1 MAYVMRIGGDSFEY
15 RPLDFYWPLLA
26 VPAAEGIVRLGAVIA
41 GGLGR
46 IRLLVRGGGMIATP
60 PVWALLLFVPVLF
73 YSSAMQGVLL
83 FNGAETCRYSIELTE
98 ENANWLLVAP
108 GMPMLVALSNDL
120 RQQSTQRAVG
130 KRSTCI
136 GNFTIRMIQGW
147 KPYEKMAR
155 GWLPDDIL
163 VLWTNIG
170 VPSYYLPDLKV
181 IDSYGLTDATIA
193 RNPVT
198 ILNHERT
205 MAHDRQPPPGYLEE
219 RGVNIRIYPA
229 AFSEEQALAHG
240 NYALKIGSELWM
252 PFDTFDHQWAIE
264 RFADRDLRISNRVTT
279 IINQYTSQY
288 ESTVSGEMPVLRAH
302 FDVYLRENDITYV
315 KNPCS
320 LTDTQTKF
328 FLHIIP
334 HDVQDLPDH
343 RKPYGFDNLDFHF
356 RFYDNGVRFNG
367 KCIVSVDR
375 PEYDIRHIKTGQFIS
390 GQGRKVW
397 EGEFSVNE
405 EEEARNDPSLGN
417 PDGQASLVNSLPIES
432 HLYALQQ
439 HFVALE
445 KASATG
451 GAIEPLGDTNT
462 LLVVMPRG
470 RIALVHP
477 AGEVVYLREQVP
489 MNQAAASDRLKT
501 NDRVVQTA
509 KVQNGFRVTDILLHE
524 QSSDTFTLF
533 VSHHYFTEDCIEFR
547 ISSTLLHLDSGHQM
561 IFSPWQT
568 LFIANPCMT
577 TYATGHDPNV
587 YFNGQEA
594 GGQMVMDG
602 DEHLLVVIGTHG
614 WEGMRG
620 GRGRWPLI
628 SDDPDTHL
636 GKLVRIHVTTGTA
649 EILASGLR
657 NPQGFARDADGTL
670 WATDHGPQGGDEL
683 NILRP
688 SLNYGWPYVTHGIQ
702 YGSKTWPYNKVQGR
716 HDGFEM
722 PVYSWIPAIVPS
734 NLIISDSQLF
744 PLWKN
749 DLLIASL
756 RAQSLFRIR
765 VHEKRVVY
773 VEQIHIGRRIR
784 DITQMPDG
792 RIALLTEK
800 NYALEIQFLKRFPVP
815 CIKNYIYSVTHDACY
830 IEGAGE
836 PVIRSNYDVYINKPR
851 LIYLRRS
858 CSMTDIEHRFFLHI
872 TPVHL
877 HDLPEDR
884 KQHGFDNLDFHFKDN
899 FSDDSFT
906 LVNNACIVVRYL
918 PQYDIKQIQTGQFT
932 PETGT
937 IWEGEFTFGSRTR
950 PRSEETIPPSYNSFV
965 DWLSNQWQRVYP
977 SGSDDTPLM
986 QDGNPSS
993 ELPGAELFAAQ
1004 CASCHNLSEQH
1015 SIGPHLAAVI
1025 GRRSGRVAGYNAS
1038 AALTSLD
1045 IVWTREN
1052 LAEFILN
1059 PFQFAPGTSMSAVGI
1074 SPAEAQ
1080 SIADFLAS
1088 TQ

>member
-1 MAYVMRIGGDSFEY
+1 MNFKIFDLYAAYLLRVCTMATATNI
-15 RPLDFYWPLLA
+15 
-26 VPAAEGIVRLGAVIA
+26 AALFNFQISHDQIN
-41 GGLGR
+41 
-46 IRLLVRGGGMIATP
+46 RLLNSYQLQPKDRG
-60 PVWALLLFVPVLF
+60 LRF
-73 YSSAMQGVLL
+73 YSFLPGVAIPIL
-83 FNGAETCRYSIELTE
+83 
-98 ENANWLLVAP
+98 
-108 GMPMLVALSNDL
+108 ALSL
-120 RQQSTQRAVG
+120 LGQTPLPRQES
-130 KRSTCI
+130 
-136 GNFTIRMIQGW
+136 
-147 KPYEKMAR
+147 
-155 GWLPDDIL
+155 
-163 VLWTNIG
+163 
-170 VPSYYLPDLKV
+170 
-181 IDSYGLTDATIA
+181 
-193 RNPVT
+193 
-198 ILNHERT
+198 
-205 MAHDRQPPPGYLEE
+205 PP
-219 RGVNIRIYPA
+219 
-229 AFSEEQALAHG
+229 
-240 NYALKIGSELWM
+240 
-252 PFDTFDHQWAIE
+252 
-264 RFADRDLRISNRVTT
+264 
-279 IINQYTSQY
+279 
-288 ESTVSGEMPVLRAH
+288 
-302 FDVYLRENDITYV
+302 
-315 KNPCS
+315 
-320 LTDTQTKF
+320 
-328 FLHIIP
+328 
-334 HDVQDLPDH
+334 
-343 RKPYGFDNLDFHF
+343 
-356 RFYDNGVRFNG
+356 
-367 KCIVSVDR
+367 
-375 PEYDIRHIKTGQFIS
+375 
-390 GQGRKVW
+390 
-397 EGEFSVNE
+397 
-405 EEEARNDPSLGN
+405 
-417 PDGQASLVNSLPIES
+417 PIES

-451 GAIEPLGDTNT
+451 GAIEPLGDTDT
-462 LLVVMPRG
+462 LLVVTARG

-489 MNQAAASDRLKT
+489 MNQAALEDSDILK
-501 NDRVVQTA
+501 TA
-509 KVQNGFRVTDILLHE
+509 KVLNGFRVTDILLHE
-524 QSSDTFTLF
+524 QSPDTFTLF
-533 VSHHYFTEDCIEFR
+533 VSHHYLTEDCVEFR
-547 ISSTLLHLDSGHQM
+547 ISSTSLHLDSAPAM
-561 IFSPWQT
+561 TLSPWQT
-568 LFIANPCMT
+568 LFIADPCLT
-577 TYATGHDPNV
+577 FTNKGHDPLV
-587 YFNGQEA
+587 AFE
-594 GGQMVMDG
+594 GGQGGGRMVMDG
-602 DEHLLVVIGTHG
+602 NEYLLVVIGAHG
-614 WEGMRG
+614 WEEKME
-620 GRGRWPLI
+620 GRGRWPI
-628 SDDPDTHL
+628 VSDDPDAHL
-636 GKLVRIHVTTGTA
+636 GKLVRIQVTTGQA

-670 WATDHGPQGGDEL
+670 WETEHGPQGGDEL

-702 YGSKTWPYNKVQGR
+702 YGNEIWPYNKVQGR

-722 PVYSWIPAIVPS
+722 PVFSWVPSIAIS
-734 NLIISDSQLF
+734 NLIVSDSQLF
-744 PLWKN
+744 PLWKH

-756 RAQSLFRIR
+756 AAQSLFRVR

-773 VEQIHIGRRIR
+773 VEQIHIGKRIR

-800 NYALEIQFLKRFPVP
+800 NYALEIHFLKHFPVS
-815 CIKNYIYSVTHDACY
+815 CIKNHIYSVTHDACY

-836 PVIRSNYDVYINKPR
+836 PVIRSNYDVYINETR

-884 KQHGFDNLDFHFKDN
+884 KQHGFDNLDFHFNDN

-1052 LAEFILN
+1052 LAAFILN